1 MKFKAEQKHLRLSP
15 RKVRPIADVIRK
27 LTPKRALEVLPF
39 VQKRGSEPLIK
50 VIKNAVASATEKG
63 IDINNLSFF
72 EIQIVEGPRLK
83 RGRPVSRGR
92 WHPIK
97 KRMCHIKVILESKEV
112 VKKAKKVKTQTIGSK
127 KTDTVEKKG
136 KKK

>member
-15 RKVRPIADVIRK
+15 RKVRPVADVVRK

-39 VQKRGSEPLIK
+39 VKKRASEHVIK
-50 VIKNAVASATEKG
+50 VIKNAVAQASEKG
-63 IDINNLSFF
+63 IDIENLTFF
-72 EIQIVEGPRLK
+72 EIQIGEGPRLK

-97 KRMCHIKVILESKEV
+97 KRMCHIRVVLESK
-112 VKKAKKVKTQTIGSK
+112 ATRG
-127 KTDTVEKKG
+127 KG
-136 KKK
+136 KEKNGTKN

>member
-15 RKVRPIADVIRK
+15 RKVRPVADVIRK

-39 VQKRGSEPLIK
+39 VKKRGSEYVVK
-50 VIKNAVASATEKG
+50 VIKNAVASAAEKG
-63 IDINNLSFF
+63 IDIENLTFY
-72 EIQIVEGPRLK
+72 EIQIGEGPRLK

-97 KRMCHIKVILESKEV
+97 KRMCHIRVVLESKEV
-112 VKKAKKVKTQTIGSK
+112 VKKTKKMK
-127 KTDTVEKKG
+127 EKKG
-136 KKK
+136 KK